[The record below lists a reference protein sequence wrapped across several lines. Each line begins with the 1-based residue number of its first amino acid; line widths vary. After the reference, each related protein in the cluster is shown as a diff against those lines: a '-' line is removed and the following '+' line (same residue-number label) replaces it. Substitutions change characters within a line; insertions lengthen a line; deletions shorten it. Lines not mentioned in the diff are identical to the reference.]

1 MTTEKKDNNPVA
13 PRLQL
18 TGITKAYPAVI
29 ANSDVSL
36 TVLPGEI
43 HAVLGENGAGKS
55 TLMKIIYGA
64 VKPDAGSVAIDG
76 EAVVI
81 RNPQEARALGI
92 AMVFQHFSLFDTL
105 TVAENVW
112 LGLGKN
118 LSLAEVSRRIT
129 DTTKEYGLQ
138 LEPTRPVHT
147 LSVGERQR
155 VEIVRALLTQPRLLI
170 LDEPTSVLTPQ
181 AVENL
186 FVTLRQLAAR
196 GCSILY
202 ISHKLHEIRELCT
215 ACTVLRGGK
224 VTGVCD
230 PRQESNASLSR
241 LMIGAEPPALA
252 QRDVSVGATVL
263 EVKDL
268 SLEREDQ
275 FGVDLQKL
283 AMTVR
288 AGEVVGIAGVSGNGQ
303 KELLYA
309 LSGEDKRAAVDSI
322 LVRGQGVGQSNPA
335 QRRELGLHFVPEE
348 RLGRGAVPGLGLA
361 HNLLLTRKNSVGR
374 GGWLQLRDMRAQAA
388 GIIERFRVKAGGPDA
403 AAQSLSGGN
412 LQKFIVGR
420 EIEANPVLLIVS
432 QPTWGV
438 DVGAAAQIRGEI
450 LKLAESG
457 CAVLV
462 VSEELEELFE
472 ICDRLYVMAKGELS
486 PSLPRADATV
496 ALVGQWMSGLWAQ
509 TPVRA
514 GSLEAGTSTGSVR
527 TENSSGA
534 NHAQA

>member
-1 MTTEKKDNNPVA
+1 MTVSTVSPTAASGAAV

-18 TGITKAYPAVI
+18 TGITKAYPAVV
-29 ANSDVSL
+29 ANSGISL
-36 TVLPGEI
+36 TVQPGEI

-64 VKPDAGSVAIDG
+64 VKPDAGSVEVDG
-76 EAVVI
+76 RNVVI

-112 LGLGKN
+112 LGLDKS
-118 LSLAEVSRRIT
+118 LSLAEVSRRIMA
-129 DTTKEYGLQ
+129 TTQEYGLQ

-147 LSVGERQR
+147 LGVGERQR
-155 VEIVRALLTQPRLLI
+155 VEIVRALLTNPKLLI

-202 ISHKLHEIRELCT
+202 ISHKLHEIRALCT

-230 PRQESNASLSR
+230 PREESNASLSR
-241 LMIGAEPPALA
+241 LMIGAEPPALEHHERA
-252 QRDVSVGATVL
+252 AGAMVL
-263 EVKDL
+263 EVRDL
-268 SLEREDQ
+268 NLEREDQ
-275 FGVDLQKL
+275 FGVDLQQVAL
-283 AMTVR
+283 QVR

-309 LSGEDKRAAVDSI
+309 LSGEDTRAAPDAVQ
-322 LVRGQGVGQSNPA
+322 VAGQGVGRLNPA
-335 QRRELGLHFVPEE
+335 QRRALGLYFVPEE
-348 RLGRGAVPGLGLA
+348 RLGRGAVPALSLA
-361 HNLLLTRKNSVGR
+361 HNLLLTRRNVVGR
-374 GGWLQLRDMRAQAA
+374 GGWLRLRALRAQAVDV
-388 GIIERFRVKAGGPDA
+388 IERFHVKAGGPGA

-420 EIEANPVLLIVS
+420 EISANPSLLIVS

-450 LKLAESG
+450 LKLRDSG

-462 VSEELEELFE
+462 VSEELEELFD
-472 ICDRLYVMAKGELS
+472 ISDRLYVMAKGQLS
-486 PSLPRADATV
+486 PSMPRASATV
-496 ALVGQWMSGLWAQ
+496 ALVGQWMSGLWD
-509 TPVRA
+509 TGTKTV
-514 GSLEAGTSTGSVR
+514 EAD
-527 TENSSGA
+527 
-534 NHAQA
+534 HAQA

>member
-1 MTTEKKDNNPVA
+1 MTVSPLSQAQAVAGVA

-18 TGITKAYPAVI
+18 TGITKAYPAVV
-29 ANSDVSL
+29 ANSEVAL

-76 EAVVI
+76 QTVVV

-92 AMVFQHFSLFDTL
+92 SMVFQHFSLFDTL

-112 LGLGKN
+112 LGLDKH
-118 LSLAEVSRRIT
+118 LSLAEVSRRISA
-129 DTTKEYGLQ
+129 TTQEYGLQ

-155 VEIVRALLTQPRLLI
+155 VEIVRALLTNPRLLI

-186 FVTLRQLAAR
+186 FVTLRQLAER

-202 ISHKLHEIRELCT
+202 ISHKLHEIRALCA

-241 LMIGAEPPALA
+241 LMIGAEPPALEHREQA
-252 QRDVSVGATVL
+252 PGATVL
-263 EVKDL
+263 EVRDL
-268 SLEREDQ
+268 SLSREDQ
-275 FGVDLQKL
+275 FGVDLQHIAL
-283 AMTVR
+283 TVR

-309 LSGEDKRAAVDSI
+309 LSGEDTRAASNAVQ
-322 LVRGQGVGQSNPA
+322 VKGQGVGRLNPA
-335 QRRELGLHFVPEE
+335 QRRALSLHFVPEE
-348 RLGRGAVPGLGLA
+348 RLGRGAVPALSLA
-361 HNLLLTRKNSVGR
+361 HNLLLTRKDAVGR
-374 GGWLQLRDMRAQAA
+374 GGWLQLRALKAQATA
-388 GIIERFRVKAGGPDA
+388 IIRRFHVKASGDGA

-420 EIEANPVLLIVS
+420 EIAANPALLIVS

-450 LKLAESG
+450 LKLRDSG

-462 VSEELEELFE
+462 VSEELEELFDL
-472 ICDRLYVMAKGELS
+472 CDRLYVMAKGQIS
-486 PSLPRADATV
+486 PPMPRASATV
-496 ALVGQWMSGLWAQ
+496 GLVGQWMSGLWHDAA
-509 TPVRA
+509 P
-514 GSLEAGTSTGSVR
+514 LE
-527 TENSSGA
+527 SGVP
-534 NHAQA
+534 HVQA